1 MQIEFGGAFEVKK
14 KIDEVY
20 EFLADP
26 ERFCPLLPDFQS
38 MKKEDATHFAVTLR
52 VGISHI
58 KGSAIVKMAL
68 EKASRPSQALY
79 VGKGEVPGGTATIR
93 AEFDLET
100 VPQGTKVN
108 WKGQSQIVG
117 RLPSLAGGLLEP
129 LARKN
134 VERLIE
140 SLQTA
145 LT

>member
-26 ERFCPLLPDFQS
+26 DRFCPLLPDFQS
-38 MKKEDATHFAVTLR
+38 MKKEDATHFSVTLR

-68 EKASRPSQALY
+68 EEASHPSHALY

-93 AEFDLET
+93 AEFDLES

-134 VERLIE
+134 VQRLIE

>member
-1 MQIEFGGAFEVKK
+1 VQIEFGGAFEVKK

-26 ERFCPLLPDFQS
+26 DRFCPLLPDFQS
-38 MKKEDATHFAVTLR
+38 MKKEDATHFSVTLR

-58 KGSAIVKMAL
+58 KGSAIVKTAL
-68 EKASRPSQALY
+68 EEASRPSHALY

-93 AEFDLET
+93 AEFDLES

-134 VERLIE
+134 VQRLIE